1 MNNIQIVPF
10 EPKHQHWSMYRAM
23 VGLGLLCT
31 VIIVSVYQGT
41 FPVIRENKIELIQQS
56 VYAMYPEESVVLYFE
71 YDPKKQAFNVSQNLD
86 RAMIYGVYD
95 NSHSLLGFAIKARGM
110 GYQDAIE
117 LLYAYAP
124 EQQIIKGFKVVES
137 RETPG
142 LGSKIETDPAFQQNF
157 AKLPVRLN
165 VSGNKLEHGI
175 EAVKKGRK
183 QHPWQVDTIS
193 GATISSTAVT
203 TIISTSAAHWVPLL
217 IKQKERFQF
226 VSNNP

>member
-1 MNNIQIVPF
+1 MDNMQIVQF
-10 EPKHQHWSMYRAM
+10 ESKRQHWPMYRAM

-41 FPVIRENKIELIQQS
+41 LPVIRENKIQLIQQS
-56 VYAMYPEESVVLYFE
+56 VYALFPEEAEVHYFK
-71 YDPKKQAFNVSQNLD
+71 YDPNAQVFSVSQDID
-86 RAMIYGVYD
+86 RAVVYGVYD
-95 NSHSLLGFAIKARGM
+95 NRHILQGFAIKARGM

-124 EQQIIKGFKVVES
+124 EQQVIKGFKVLES

-157 AKLPVRLN
+157 TALPVAVN
-165 VSGNKLEHGI
+165 VPGDKLEHVI
-175 EAVKKGRK
+175 EAVKKGHK
-183 QHPWQVDTIS
+183 HYPWQVDTIS

-203 TIISTSAAHWVPLL
+203 KIISTSAARWVPLL
-217 IKQKERFQF
+217 QIQQERFRF
-226 VSNNP
+226 APNNP